1 MKDKTAEQ
9 PNAATT
15 LRNSG
20 WKGVLFNICFILYY
34 YFTYQLVAEESHTV
48 NSYGLSSPLLFS
60 KLLGWLVLLSLVA
73 EPFAIFYKF
82 SYEHYTT
89 EGEGLRLPG
98 FYIFILFVARF
109 FVRVVFFIAAL
120 ESVGIDAVGEGTGA
134 GLVATFVFVSEL
146 VFAFAI
152 TDKTFVGKIKPTLRK
167 EIVTRFILLNI
178 LVLFTYLFKTMFVE
192 EAIDADQSVT
202 RKVLMGLLLFFG
214 LYLPN
219 TMVQF
224 YADWRAARS
233 PIQKSIYILSLVL
246 AFISIL
252 LF

>member
-1 MKDKTAEQ
+1 MEDKKAGQPSPVTTA
-9 PNAATT
+9 
-15 LRNSG
+15 RNSG
-20 WKGVLFNICFILYY
+20 WKGIVFNICFILYY
-34 YFTYQLVAEESHTV
+34 YFTYQLVADESHTV
-48 NSYGLSSPLLFS
+48 NSYGLSSPLLFT

-82 SYEHYTT
+82 SYDQYHI
-89 EGEGLRLPG
+89 EGRGIRLPG

-109 FVRVVFFIAAL
+109 FIRVVFFIAAL
-120 ESVGIDAVGEGTGA
+120 ESVGMNAVGEGTGA

-152 TDKTFVGKIKPTLRK
+152 TDKTFIGKIKPTVRK
-167 EIVTRFILLNI
+167 EIATRFILLNI

-192 EAIDADQSVT
+192 ELIDVDQSAT
-202 RKVLMGLLLFFG
+202 RKILVGLLLFFG

-233 PIQKSIYILSLVL
+233 PFQKIMYLLSLVV
-246 AFISIL
+246 AFVSIL
-252 LF
+252 LY

>member
-1 MKDKTAEQ
+1 MEDKITGQ
-9 PNAATT
+9 PDPATT
-15 LRNSG
+15 RLKNG
-20 WKGVLFNICFILYY
+20 WKGVVFNICFILYY
-34 YFTYQLVAEESHTV
+34 YFTYQLVAAESHTV
-48 NSYGLSSPLLFS
+48 NSYGLSSPLLFTKS
-60 KLLGWLVLLSLVA
+60 LGWLVLLSLVA

-82 SYEHYTT
+82 SYDQYHT
-89 EGEGLRLPG
+89 EGHGLRLPG

-109 FVRVVFFIAAL
+109 FIRVVFFIAAL
-120 ESVGIDAVGEGTGA
+120 ESIGIDAVDEGTGA
-134 GLVATFVFVSEL
+134 GLVATFVFVAEL
-146 VFAFAI
+146 VFVFAI

-167 EIVTRFILLNI
+167 EIATRFILLNI

-192 EAIDADQSVT
+192 ELINVDQSTT
-202 RKVLMGLLLFFG
+202 RKVLIGLLLFFG

-233 PIQKSIYILSLVL
+233 PVQKSIYILSLIL